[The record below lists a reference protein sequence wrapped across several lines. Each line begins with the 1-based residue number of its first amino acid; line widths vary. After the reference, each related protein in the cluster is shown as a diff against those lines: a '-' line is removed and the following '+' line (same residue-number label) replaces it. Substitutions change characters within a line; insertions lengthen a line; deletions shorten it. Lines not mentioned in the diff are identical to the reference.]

1 MERSEQNA
9 DILYE
14 DLKKNIMDVIKES
27 QIKLGFEKNPVTI
40 YYPIEALNHLL
51 DTDLGE
57 EQMDQCLQNFA
68 KKVKDP
74 LGEVVF
80 QRNKSRYGIT
90 VQVQGVCYIDRNV
103 TDNGFLRDLLELLRR
118 HDCNK
123 EQILA
128 VFKKYSDQIRVQDVT
143 DNDFDYAVWFEN
155 DANNIY
161 RYCFHEE
168 EGHVIYHRFTPR
180 EYQALMPLEM

>member
-74 LGEVVF
+74 LRADMRLFFKGI
-80 QRNKSRYGIT
+80 KAGMGSRYRYR
-90 VQVQGVCYIDRNV
+90 VYA
-103 TDNGFLRDLLELLRR
+103 
-118 HDCNK
+118 
-123 EQILA
+123 IL
-128 VFKKYSDQIRVQDVT
+128 I
-143 DNDFDYAVWFEN
+143 
-155 DANNIY
+155 
-161 RYCFHEE
+161 
-168 EGHVIYHRFTPR
+168 G
-180 EYQALMPLEM
+180 M

>member
-57 EQMDQCLQNFA
+57 ETNGSMLTKFC
-68 KKVKDP
+68 K
-74 LGEVVF
+74 ES
-80 QRNKSRYGIT
+80 QRSVR
-90 VQVQGVCYIDRNV
+90 
-103 TDNGFLRDLLELLRR
+103 
-118 HDCNK
+118 
-123 EQILA
+123 
-128 VFKKYSDQIRVQDVT
+128 
-143 DNDFDYAVWFEN
+143 
-155 DANNIY
+155 
-161 RYCFHEE
+161 
-168 EGHVIYHRFTPR
+168 
-180 EYQALMPLEM
+180 